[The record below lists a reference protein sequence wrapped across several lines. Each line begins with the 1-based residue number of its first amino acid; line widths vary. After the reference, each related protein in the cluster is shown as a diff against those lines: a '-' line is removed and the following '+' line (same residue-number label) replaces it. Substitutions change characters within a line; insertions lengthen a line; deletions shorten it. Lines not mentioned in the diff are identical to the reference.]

1 MILVFFQLKS
11 ILKRIKGAD
20 FPPPGLTPR
29 ISHLWSFHRN
39 STHCVWPRV
48 PAPAGRHPVVG
59 SFILL
64 CNKLIDQQGLLTQVW
79 GHSESFP
86 WVFISFLRK
95 LLWRIFSPLL
105 LCFQSIFHLILC
117 KKKKKNLKAY
127 LQGKNSPLKVAILL
141 CLHYLYFLCASWDH
155 HCNYLKSKNWVF
167 FPLCYQWTFKYHCF
181 SKFLS

>member
-117 KKKKKNLKAY
+117 KKKKKILRLICKGKTLHLKWLFFFVY
-127 LQGKNSPLKVAILL
+127 TICIFSVLHEIIIVTILRV
-141 CLHYLYFLCASWDH
+141 
-155 HCNYLKSKNWVF
+155 KIEF
-167 FPLCYQWTFKYHCF
+167 FPPVLPMNI
-181 SKFLS
+181 

>member
-105 LCFQSIFHLILC
+105 LCFQSFIWYYAHTHKILRLICKGKTLHLKWLFFLVYTICIFSVLHEIIIVTILRV
-117 KKKKKNLKAY
+117 KIEFF
-127 LQGKNSPLKVAILL
+127 SPV
-141 CLHYLYFLCASWDH
+141 
-155 HCNYLKSKNWVF
+155 
-167 FPLCYQWTFKYHCF
+167 
-181 SKFLS
+181 LSMNI